1 MVLRKLIAY
10 YLKNMSGPLIVNL
23 LGDGARTN
31 EVYIKKIYKETLVKL
46 TKFFKDRKNTRGTH
60 I

>member
-1 MVLRKLIAY
+1 
-10 YLKNMSGPLIVNL
+10 MSGSLIVNL

-31 EVYIKKIYKETLVKL
+31 EVYKIYKETLVKL
-46 TKFFKDRKNTRGTH
+46 TKFFKDRKNTQGTH

>member
-31 EVYIKKIYKETLVKL
+31 ELYKKYT
-46 TKFFKDRKNTRGTH
+46 KNTGE
-60 I
+60 IDQIFQG